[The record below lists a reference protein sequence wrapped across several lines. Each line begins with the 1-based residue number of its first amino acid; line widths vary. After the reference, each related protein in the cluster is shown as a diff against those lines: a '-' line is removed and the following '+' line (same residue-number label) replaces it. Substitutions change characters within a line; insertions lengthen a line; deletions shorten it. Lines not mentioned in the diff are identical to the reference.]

1 MINKYISVSRHY
13 ATHNHKKYEN
23 SKAIFMF
30 YMTRWVYWCQL
41 FWKPNI
47 FARARFIVFAVF
59 QLENLWNKSVGI
71 IYHIFSK
78 KKILNACMEK

>member
-1 MINKYISVSRHY
+1 
-13 ATHNHKKYEN
+13 
-23 SKAIFMF
+23 MF

-78 KKILNACMEK
+78 KKIKRMYGKMIEQ